1 MIFIFIFFF
10 FTRGWG
16 FKESR
21 EICLYA
27 TVKYYLW
34 SGNVLIEVCF
44 VEMNVFL
51 VKDDIFLYSPWGS
64 QIEIQVGIVLRSQL
78 NVIDVDTMYFIVDV
92 K

>member
-1 MIFIFIFFF
+1 MTYSAPHAGLVKAIVSFSQSLRSSTRNNDFYFHF
-10 FTRGWG
+10 FTRRWG

-21 EICLYA
+21 ETWLYA

-51 VKDDIFLYSPWGS
+51 VKDDIFLYSP
-64 QIEIQVGIVLRSQL
+64 
-78 NVIDVDTMYFIVDV
+78 
-92 K
+92 